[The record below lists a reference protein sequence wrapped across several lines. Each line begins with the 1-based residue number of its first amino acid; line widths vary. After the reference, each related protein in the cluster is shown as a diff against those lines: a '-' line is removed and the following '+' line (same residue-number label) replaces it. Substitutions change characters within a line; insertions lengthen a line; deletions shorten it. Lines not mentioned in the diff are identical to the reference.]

1 MRELTSTPDTVQPG
15 VFDGAAPAVAK
26 VASGE
31 AFAVRTLT
39 RTPLGLDTYARLG
52 PAMVAVEEAFAG
64 VDGTWLGP
72 HPVLGP
78 VEVDG
83 HPEGCTLQV
92 DLLSVE
98 VDALSGWNGVRE
110 GYGVVPGIGATTD
123 VELVDVVDDEVRLRS
138 GVVVPVR
145 PFFGV
150 LAVRPDPTLG
160 PLGTIPP
167 GPFGGNIDCRELVA
181 GTRLLLPTFTAGAGF
196 LIGDGHGTQ
205 GDGEI
210 TETALEVAMRGVV
223 RLTSRPE
230 LVTDRPLAATPEATV
245 FFGFGATFDE
255 AARDV
260 LDHPAGGGVC
270 DARPRRCLPAV
281 QPRVR
286 RAGDPAGERR
296 PRRAP
301 PRAPDGH
308 RPAAGLAGVARA
320 LTPYHRLAHVVAP
333 RPTT

>member
-260 LDHPAGGGVC
+260 VDH
-270 DARPRRCLPAV
+270 
-281 QPRVR
+281 
-286 RAGDPAGERR
+286 
-296 PRRAP
+296 
-301 PRAPDGH
+301 
-308 RPAAGLAGVARA
+308 AAGRVAEWSTLDRVDAYRLFSLACDVRVTQLVNGV
-320 LTPYHRLAHVVAP
+320 LGAHLLVP
-333 RPTT
+333 RTVTDQLPDWPEWLVL